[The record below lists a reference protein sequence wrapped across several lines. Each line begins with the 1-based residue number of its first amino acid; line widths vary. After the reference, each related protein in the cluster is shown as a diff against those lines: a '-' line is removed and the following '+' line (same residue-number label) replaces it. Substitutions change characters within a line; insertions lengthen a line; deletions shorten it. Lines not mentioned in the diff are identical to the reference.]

1 MGGSG
6 DLAGHSTTVTVIKV
20 LVALLPFATLVA
32 GFLLFKLSAL
42 MTSILTCA
50 VQFLV
55 VVTYYHLPVIK
66 SVEAGLWGNLTMWSV
81 FILLWSGQIFG
92 QTFRATGL
100 TPALLDSFNVVVPTK
115 DRQVRALTMITLLSA
130 FVGTFNLY
138 AVYPVAIPALA
149 ELGFG
154 GVAAAAGYLTYASWC
169 LPFAALFI
177 GALIAS
183 AATGLPVDRIAGASG
198 LLAIPLVFVSM
209 IGTYRILGFRFRT
222 RQSQTLF
229 WMLCLSDV
237 AGLVLFTQIWPHYHE
252 LTLISGGVI
261 ALLFLF
267 VYGRRNRADS
277 LAADTGSLAAE
288 TAIPA
293 AKTAERTPGTSA
305 AAFSQPMAYT
315 PAMRMKAYLPLL
327 IAIAYT
333 MVTRIT
339 AVSHVLSRFDFNVSA
354 WGFSPVK
361 INLLTTPAVPLIVAI
376 LSCYAVRLKQASLV
390 QDVTRGTA
398 HGASSLSTLLFGSAT
413 VYLMVATGQI
423 AFLGQVLARGGR
435 TIYQVLDSVL
445 IFLGGMTF
453 GQGAPAIFLFSR
465 LQMSSAAKLGLPLVL
480 LVGLVNVV
488 AMGPTNAVKPAL
500 IRFAASLVN
509 IKGEDRTIFRIG
521 LYWGIVQIV
530 VTTIALLGLIGFTQ
544 VFRR

>member
-6 DLAGHSTTVTVIKV
+6 NLAGHSATLTVIEV
-20 LVALLPFATLVA
+20 LVALLPFVTLVA
-32 GFLLFKLSAL
+32 GFLLFRLNAL
-42 MTSILTCA
+42 MTSILTFA
-50 VQFLV
+50 VQFVV

-100 TPALLDSFNVVVPTK
+100 TPALLDSFSAVVPTK

-149 ELGFG
+149 DLGFG
-154 GVAAAAGYLTYASWC
+154 GVASAAGYLIYASWC
-169 LPFAALFI
+169 IPFAALFI
-177 GALIAS
+177 GALVAS

-209 IGTYRILGFRFRT
+209 VGTYRILGFRFRT

-229 WMLCLSDV
+229 WMLCLSDI
-237 AGLVLFTQIWPHYHE
+237 AGLILFTQVWPRYHE
-252 LTLISGGVI
+252 LTLMSGGVI

-267 VYGRRNRADS
+267 LYGRMNRTDS
-277 LAADTGSLAAE
+277 PAAE
-288 TAIPA
+288 TV
-293 AKTAERTPGTSA
+293 ESTPGGVA
-305 AAFSQPMAYT
+305 APLSQPVHYT
-315 PAMRMKAYLPLL
+315 LGMRMKAYFPLL

-333 MVTRIT
+333 MLTRIP
-339 AVSHVLSRFDFNVSA
+339 AVSHVFSGFDFNVSA

-376 LSCYAVRLKQASLV
+376 LSCYAVRLKKASLV

-423 AFLGQVLARGGR
+423 AFLGQVLAQGGR
-435 TIYQVLDSVL
+435 TVYQVLDSVL

-480 LVGLVNVV
+480 LVGLVNLI

-509 IKGEDRTIFRIG
+509 IKGGDRTIFRIG

-530 VTTIALLGLIGFTQ
+530 VTTIALLGLIGLTQ

>member
-6 DLAGHSTTVTVIKV
+6 NFAEHSATLTTVRV

-32 GFLLFKLSAL
+32 GFLLFRLSAL

-50 VQFLV
+50 VQFVV
-55 VVTYYHLPVIK
+55 VVTYYHLPVLK
-66 SVEAGLWGNLTMWSV
+66 SIEAGLWGNLTMWSV

-100 TPALLDSFNVVVPTK
+100 TPALLDSFGSVVPTR

-149 ELGFG
+149 DLGFG
-154 GVAAAAGYLTYASWC
+154 GVESAAGYLTYASWC
-169 LPFAALFI
+169 LPFGALFI
-177 GALIAS
+177 GAVIAS
-183 AATGLPVDRIAGASG
+183 AATGLPVDQIAGASG
-198 LLAIPLVFVSM
+198 LLAIPLVFVAT
-209 IGTYRILGFRFRT
+209 IGTYRILGFRFAT

-229 WMLCLSDV
+229 WMLSLSNV
-237 AGLVLFTQIWPHYHE
+237 AGIVLFTQIWPHYHE
-252 LTLISGGVI
+252 LTLMSGGAI
-261 ALLFLF
+261 ALVFLF
-267 VYGRRNRADS
+267 FYGRMHKSVSSAGETMGPS
-277 LAADTGSLAAE
+277 TAE
-288 TAIPA
+288 PA
-293 AKTAERTPGTSA
+293 AGPL
-305 AAFSQPMAYT
+305 SQPMHYT
-315 PAMRMKAYLPLL
+315 AGMRMKAYFPLL

-333 MVTRIT
+333 MFTRIA
-339 AVSHVLSRFDFNVSA
+339 AVSRVLSRFDWNVSA
-354 WGFSPVK
+354 WGFNPVK

-376 LSCYAVRLKQASLV
+376 LSCYAVRLKNASLV
-390 QDVTRGTA
+390 QDVARGTA

-423 AFLGQVLARGGR
+423 AFLGQVLAQGGR
-435 TIYQVLDSVL
+435 TVYQVLDSGL

-465 LQMSSAAKLGLPLVL
+465 LQMSSSAKLGLPLVL
-480 LVGLVNVV
+480 LVGLVNLV

-509 IKGEDRTIFRIG
+509 VKGQDRTIFRIG

-530 VTTIALLGLIGFTQ
+530 VTTITLLCLIGFTHA
-544 VFRR
+544 FRR